1 MNSRGF
7 SLVELVTVVGI
18 IGILLGIS
26 TLAFNSWQRK
36 YNIEKQT
43 KEMLADMND
52 LRLRAIHSKKVH
64 RMEMQS
70 MSYVFKSYSSEGE
83 DLSSSTTGTTVFK
96 QYLKYPIVKDD
107 GTSVV
112 GKTIDIDSRGFTND
126 LITLRINSTSDDA
139 AFNCLIISIA
149 RTNMGK
155 MENGECKPK

>member
-1 MNSRGF
+1 MNNRGF

-18 IGILLGIS
+18 IGILLGLSTIS
-26 TLAFNSWQRK
+26 FYSWQRK

-43 KEMLADMND
+43 KEMLADMSD
-52 LRLRAIHSKKVH
+52 LRLRAIHTKKVH

-70 MSYVFKSYSSEGE
+70 KSYVFKRYSSEGE

-96 QYLKYPIVKDD
+96 QYLKFPIVKEN
-107 GTSVV
+107 GSSVV
-112 GKTIDIDSRGFTND
+112 GEKIDIDCRGFTND
-126 LITLRINSTSDDA
+126 PVTLKIDSSPDDA
-139 AFNCLIISIA
+139 SLNCLIISTA